1 MLPIRV
7 IPFRATSR
15 LAAWALAVFLA
26 GAARGRVEA
35 KPLPPN
41 GVEEFRA
48 LLLQD
53 RSLSADEASAASALV
68 ERRRELRKAADQLPS
83 LGEVT
88 RVLLLPEW
96 SSAEFDEFDSPVPL
110 EKVEAAARQRGDEEF
125 QRDVQKL
132 LKMGGEDPSRVVGA
146 ISAQLKRDLRQ
157 LLLERLEKRLR
168 FYLGSSRTTDR
179 IAAANLVSDTMGN
192 ARRQDNQEPVSGSGE
207 QRGSS
212 SNSLYLRQRLRNL
225 AGDLQKLTREAD
237 AQVQVA
243 SVRALSNLEGDV
255 AATVSNLQPLLTSR
269 QNSLTARRAAA
280 TAFAHMVDIVY
291 QRIQADKSRP
301 QPPLRSLERIFP
313 AAASG
318 LGDTDPEVRRSC
330 LEACQEAATAL
341 DELVGDRN
349 VSLENMAVYRP
360 LLRAVA
366 KSVPDL
372 NLGARDSVP
381 ELRVAACHL
390 LETLA
395 LITQKVRRLDETPLL
410 PPRPEPIKPDKK
422 SGKDV
427 KKSSRPPARGARR
440 PASQPSQ
447 WAVGR
452 SRESSGT
459 EARVPVGSRDLQP
472 QTGTILLTPV
482 PLREAATAP
491 AVTLERPVKLPV
503 IRQTSLSR
511 SPARGVQPVAFL
523 ARQIDELPP
532 PKPLELEASLRE
544 TVNAMIAGLSDPDYR
559 VRLASVDVLETFGE
573 RAVPAIPAM
582 VKALG
587 DTNKFVRWS
596 AARTLGR
603 LAEPATERDQAEK
616 VVAGLMRLLND
627 REDLSVRITAA
638 SSIEQY
644 GPAAKEAVPLLA
656 RVINRGDKDFI
667 IAVLRALQ
675 GIGTDAQPALP
686 NVAWILRSREQP
698 SSVRVEAARTLGRF
712 GALAK
717 GQLRG
722 LREIMVSDPDEAVRD
737 AASSAVLAIDRP
749 K

>member
-1 MLPIRV
+1 MLPIRFV
-7 IPFRATSR
+7 PFQTISR
-15 LAAWALAVFLA
+15 LAAWAIAVFLT
-26 GAARGRVEA
+26 GAALGRVEA

-41 GVEEFRA
+41 GEEEFKA
-48 LLLQD
+48 LLNQD

-68 ERRRELRKAADQLPS
+68 ERRRELREAARRLPS

-96 SSAEFDEFDSPVPL
+96 SSAEFEEFDSPVPM
-110 EKVEAAARQRGDEEF
+110 EKVEAAVRQRDDETF

-132 LKMGGEDPSRVVGA
+132 LKMGGDDPSRVVST
-146 ISAQLKRDLRQ
+146 ISAQLKRDLRDQ
-157 LLLERLEKRLR
+157 LLKRLEESLR
-168 FYLGSSRTTDR
+168 VYLGGGRTADR
-179 IAAANLVSDTMGN
+179 IAAANLVSETMNN
-192 ARRQDNQEPVSGSGE
+192 ARRQDNQEPVSGGE
-207 QRGSS
+207 RRGPS
-212 SNSLYLRQRLRNL
+212 SNSLFLRQRLRNL
-225 AGDLQKLTREAD
+225 TGDLQKLTREAD
-237 AQVQVA
+237 AQVQAA

-255 AATVSNLQPLLTSR
+255 AATVSTLQPLLTSR
-269 QNSLTARRAAA
+269 QSSLTTRRAAA
-280 TAFAHMVDIVY
+280 AAFAHMVDIVY

-301 QPPLRSLERIFP
+301 QPPLRSLAQIFP

-318 LGDTDPEVRRSC
+318 LGDADPEVRRSC

-341 DELVGDRN
+341 DELVGDRAT
-349 VSLENMAVYRP
+349 SLENMAIYRP
-360 LLRAVA
+360 MLQVLA
-366 KSVPDL
+366 KSVADL

-381 ELRVAACHL
+381 ELRVATCHL

-395 LITQKVRRLDETPLL
+395 LVTQKVRRLDETPLL

-427 KKSSRPPARGARR
+427 KKSSRSPARGARR
-440 PASQPSQ
+440 PSSQPSQ
-447 WAVGR
+447 WAIGR

-459 EARVPVGSRDLQP
+459 EGRVPLGSRDLQP

-482 PLREAATAP
+482 PLREAATPP

-503 IRQTSLSR
+503 MRQTSLPR
-511 SPARGVQPVAFL
+511 SPTRGVQPVAFL
-523 ARQIDELPP
+523 ARQIDELPLP
-532 PKPLELEASLRE
+532 RPLEAGLKE

-559 VRLASVDVLETFGE
+559 VRLASVDVLETFGD
-573 RAVPAIPAM
+573 RAIPAIPAL

-603 LAEPATERDQAEK
+603 LAEAATERDQAEK

-638 SSIEQY
+638 FSIEQY
-644 GPAAKEAVPLLA
+644 GPAAKAAVPLLA
-656 RVINRGDKDFI
+656 RVINRGDKEYI

-686 NVAWILRSREQP
+686 NVAWILRTREQP
-698 SSVRVEAARTLGRF
+698 TSVRVEAARTLGRF

-717 GQLRG
+717 GQLRE
-722 LREIMVSDPDEAVRD
+722 LREIMVSDSDEAVRD

-749 K
+749 SNRE